1 MLFFCSDNC
10 EGHTCEADQTCRG
23 LEVGYK
29 CECKDPNAYLSNGT
43 CTVAGSVVEVW
54 FGSYI
59 SYIDFGPFVKW
70 LPNVDIFLLICRGII
85 HQGK

>member
-1 MLFFCSDNC
+1 MLFFSDNC

-43 CTVAGSVVEVW
+43 CTVAGSVVEV
-54 FGSYI
+54 
-59 SYIDFGPFVKW
+59 
-70 LPNVDIFLLICRGII
+70 
-85 HQGK
+85 